1 MSPRILAL
9 RTAFPM
15 RSWVTRC
22 RVAVIF
28 SVGLVLA
35 LVGQF
40 FGRVVAAA
48 PPPGQPQP
56 GPDLEQVWYKST
68 AASGAVEALR
78 SRIERKEVQLEFSPT
93 HGYLPALLRELK
105 VPATSQLLVA
115 SKTSP
120 NKNYISPKNP
130 RALYFSDSVALAFV
144 PGAEMIEVAAADPK
158 LGVVFYTLEQKALTR
173 PQLVRDD
180 RCLECHAS
188 AKTLDAPGW
197 LVRSF
202 RTHDDGEVDVLS
214 GLMVT
219 HHTPIAER
227 WGGYYVTGETG
238 GQRHRGNLFGA
249 EASAKHGPTAAAS
262 VSVTDLKPLLDLA
275 KFPEPSSDVV
285 ALLVLEHQVHM
296 MNLLTRLRLDTE
308 ALAESDSLERAY
320 PTSEAVLKYLLL
332 VDEAPLMAS
341 VQGSSSF
348 ARVFEALGPTD
359 TKGRSLRQL
368 DLQTRLFKYPC
379 SFMIY
384 SPSFEALPL
393 RARRHLYRRLW
404 DVLAGEDSSGEFKSL
419 SAETRASIRDILVQ
433 TKKDLPTY
441 WRL

>member
-1 MSPRILAL
+1 MTTL
-9 RTAFPM
+9 
-15 RSWVTRC
+15 
-22 RVAVIF
+22 RVAIALAAVIALVPAGMF
-28 SVGLVLA
+28 PARVLA
-35 LVGQF
+35 AATPSGQS
-40 FGRVVAAA
+40 RS
-48 PPPGQPQP
+48 
-56 GPDLEQVWYKST
+56 GPDAGQVGYK
-68 AASGAVEALR
+68 AILASGAVEALHL
-78 SRIERKEVQLEFSPT
+78 RIDQQEAQLEFSPAR
-93 HGYLPALLRELK
+93 GYLPALLRELK

-130 RALYFSDSVALAFV
+130 RALYFSDSVAVAFV
-144 PGAEMIEVAAADPK
+144 PGAEMIEVAAVDPR
-158 LGVVFYTLEQKALTR
+158 LGVVFYTLDQKPQPRPRLT
-173 PQLVRDD
+173 RDD

-202 RTHDDGEVDVLS
+202 LTRDDGDVDVLS

-219 HHTPIAER
+219 HHTPIADR
-227 WGGYYVTGETG
+227 WGGYYVTGDIG

-249 EASAKHGPTAAAS
+249 ETLAKHGQTAAAS
-262 VSVTDLKPLLDLA
+262 VSVTDLKPLLDTA

-308 ALAESDSLERAY
+308 ALVEGDTLERTH
-320 PTSEAVLKYLLL
+320 PTAEAVLKYLLFL
-332 VDEAPLMAS
+332 DEAPLAAP
-341 VQGSSSF
+341 VRGSSGF
-348 ARVFEALGPTD
+348 AQAFAALGPTD
-359 TKGRSLRQL
+359 AKGRSLRQF
-368 DLQTRLFKYPC
+368 DLRTRLFKYPC
-379 SFMIY
+379 SFMVY

-404 DVLAGEDSSGEFKSL
+404 DVLAGGDATGEFKAL
-419 SAETRASIRDILVQ
+419 SAEARATIREILLQ
-433 TKKDLPTY
+433 TKKDLPAY